1 MGFFNNVFR
10 KHFVSHQEK
19 FIEQHGHFCAQFL
32 NHIDDLDF
40 QKFQSGVIANLNDF
54 PSNSPLVFLNGSKLN
69 VPELLKSLAVWFVI
83 DNLLEIEGLP
93 FDEMEDK
100 LVDMIQQSI
109 QLDTDK
115 NTIRSAIRELSKR
128 YKKFTIDDR
137 KLSNINC
144 LYIDS
149 FDVETPEFLDGVFNS
164 FYLIQGYFLCI
175 STYSMEQFNKLNE
188 YSKHSASKLIFKE
201 VIDFK
206 DNSPFINVEK
216 ITKLMGVIYQAELI
230 LSPSPSS

>member
-1 MGFFNNVFR
+1 MGFFNNLFR

-19 FIEQHGHFCAQFL
+19 FLEQHGHFCAQFL
-32 NHIDDLDF
+32 NHLDDLDF
-40 QKFQSGVIANLNDF
+40 NKFQSGIKANLNDF
-54 PSNSPLVFLNGSKLN
+54 PLNSPLVFLNGSNIN
-69 VPELLKSLAVWFVI
+69 VPELVKALAVWFVI
-83 DNLLEIEGLP
+83 DNLLEIEGMP

-100 LVDMIQQSI
+100 LVDKIQKSI
-109 QLDTDK
+109 QLNVNK
-115 NTIRSAIRELSKR
+115 STIKVAIKELSIR

-164 FYLIQGYFLCI
+164 FYLIQGYFICI
-175 STYSMEQFNKLNE
+175 STYSMEQFNHVNE
-188 YSKHSASKLIFKE
+188 YSKHSVSKLIFQE

-216 ITKLMGVIYQAELI
+216 ITKLMGVIYQAELK
-230 LSPSPSS
+230 LN